1 MKITNIFKFSRI
13 TIPKNSAEVIKCYG
27 VIVWN
32 MAKNEKATQFI
43 SNRMETDLYELK
55 DLTEQSIIVLS

>member
-1 MKITNIFKFSRI
+1 
-13 TIPKNSAEVIKCYG
+13 
-27 VIVWN
+27 

-55 DLTEQSIIVLS
+55 VLTEQSIIVLS